1 MTDFITTQT
10 IFAGAL
16 SVPHSPLIPRTPF
29 HTRTMPSGQLTP
41 GTPYTPFTARPRKTP
56 FEPQFVS
63 LPESRLPLL
72 DEYNDELAALYN
84 KVLRFV
90 ERDMKNVMEAAEVFS
105 ARHRQPTLPVMS
117 TSNGQS
123 DHRPYNEGFQIMS
136 NVVWAEIGRA
146 VMEELGSVVF
156 AAGRPDDFR
165 QVSV

>member
-1 MTDFITTQT
+1 MT
-10 IFAGAL
+10 
-16 SVPHSPLIPRTPF
+16 
-29 HTRTMPSGQLTP
+29 SGPLTP
-41 GTPYTPFTARPRKTP
+41 GTPYTPFTSRPRKTP

-72 DEYNDELAALYN
+72 DETDDGLASLYN

-90 ERDMKNVMEAAEVFS
+90 ERDMKNLMEAAEALS
-105 ARHRQPTLPVMS
+105 ARHRQSVVT
-117 TSNGQS
+117 TSNGHTTPNQQHLHY
-123 DHRPYNEGFQIMS
+123 DGFQFMS

-165 QVSV
+165 QASVSLVLILL